1 MTLHMWWLFVVAV
14 FLLSGTPG
22 PNMLHILSR
31 SVELGLRRSVA
42 AMLGCGSAV
51 VLVLIASAAGLTAL
65 LLALPGAF
73 DVLRYAGV
81 AYLIY
86 LGVQAWRA
94 DASPIDVGPGEI
106 PVSIAGWRVFRA
118 AFTIG
123 ISNPKLLLFAAAF
136 LPQFVNPKVAQAPQ
150 FAILVATFAVI
161 ECFWYFVYALGGRSL
176 TRYIARPPVKR
187 WFNRITGGIFVG
199 FGLALLR
206 VKPTA

>member
-1 MTLHMWWLFVVAV
+1 MTLHIWWLFVVAV

-31 SVELGLRRSVA
+31 SVEIGLRGTFA

-73 DVLRYAGV
+73 DVLRYAGA
-81 AYLIY
+81 AYLVY

-94 DASPIDVGPGEI
+94 DVSPFDVAAGDI
-106 PVSIAGWRVFRA
+106 PTSISALRVFRA
-118 AFTIG
+118 GFVIG

-136 LPQFVNPKVAQAPQ
+136 LPQFVNPKAAQAPQ
-150 FAILVATFAVI
+150 FAILVATFAVV
-161 ECFWYFVYALGGRSL
+161 ECFWYFVYALGGRSMAL
-176 TRYIARPPVKR
+176 YLGRPPVKR
-187 WFNRITGGIFVG
+187 WFNRVTGGIFVA

-206 VKPTA
+206 VKPAS